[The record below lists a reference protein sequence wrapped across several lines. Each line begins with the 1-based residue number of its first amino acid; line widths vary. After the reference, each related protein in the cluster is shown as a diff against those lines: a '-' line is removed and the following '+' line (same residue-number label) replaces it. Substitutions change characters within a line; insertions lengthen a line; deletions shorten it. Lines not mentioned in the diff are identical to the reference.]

1 MGLPQ
6 VPISAKTEEVPA
18 GSLSMFLQ
26 SPPCF
31 NDVSSC
37 NLTGS
42 FNGGS
47 SRCDESTPYSSSG
60 DSERNFYMELPNF
73 RGNLAMVGG
82 GFENASNYHG
92 PKIGS
97 MDDGC
102 WLNSKCGR
110 ESHKPVARIVGFVSG
125 ETSSRK
131 DEKVA
136 EIRINEHESSGSAVR
151 KRLLSPLS
159 SMLFPDQFKGDP
171 LDIDSRKT
179 DSSISE
185 NSRTSAAV
193 HDFKKAHVG
202 SKNDFTL
209 QTRSL
214 AGLLEQK
221 KLLYDSGVVKS
232 VVLSVENKHS
242 LARDDILSC
251 PGHDELSK
259 LSCIRTHDDSGSL
272 SPEMVSMGPLS
283 LSPLGPKISERM
295 KNAGRCRNI
304 KKENV
309 GYHSLLGDIKKSYEE
324 EMKSFEDVLLA
335 KEFRPSSLESSK
347 SARWIMSQDSV
358 PTSRS
363 MRFVRSLSGLSVRR
377 SLVGSF
383 EESLLSGRFLSG
395 KLCQQ
400 IDGFLAV
407 LSITGGNFSPHS
419 QKLPF
424 SVASVDGDRYL
435 LYYASIDLAKSSL
448 LNKYRDKK
456 SKQVQSNDEL
466 QTVKSRLRV
475 PMKGRV
481 QLVLSNPEKTP
492 LHTFLCNY
500 DLSDMPAGTKTFLRQ
515 KGTLASS
522 NSASMQSKEGK
533 VDHDN
538 KMADNSTL
546 PSQRGDTE
554 VASKNI
560 TETNGIITGHEGD
573 SAKNGNRRRE
583 GSDNGDGSERF
594 FDNQKTDATSLG
606 VENQYQRG
614 PDQKDGC
621 WVDNCC
627 ENDKK
632 LKVNE
637 NPAGALRY
645 ALHLRFL
652 CPLPKKSSR
661 SSRKSKSEP
670 VSDQNKPNLDTD
682 GERKFYLY
690 NDMRVVFPQRHS
702 DSDEGKLKV
711 EYHFPDDP
719 RYFSIS

>member
-37 NLTGS
+37 NLAGS
-42 FNGGS
+42 CNGGS

-110 ESHKPVARIVGFVSG
+110 DSHKPVARIVGFVSG

-171 LDIDSRKT
+171 LDTDSRKT

-232 VVLSVENKHS
+232 VVLSVENKNS

-259 LSCIRTHDDSGSL
+259 LSCIRTHDVSGSL
-272 SPEMVSMGPLS
+272 SPEMMSMGPLS

-309 GYHSLLGDIKKSYEE
+309 GYHSLLGDIEKSYEE
-324 EMKSFEDVLLA
+324 EMKSFEDVILA
-335 KEFRPSSLESSK
+335 KEFRPSSLEGSK

-395 KLCQQ
+395 KPCQVS
-400 IDGFLAV
+400 ILLHNSSSELMYKILFL
-407 LSITGGNFSPHS
+407 T
-419 QKLPF
+419 
-424 SVASVDGDRYL
+424 
-435 LYYASIDLAKSSL
+435 
-448 LNKYRDKK
+448 
-456 SKQVQSNDEL
+456 
-466 QTVKSRLRV
+466 
-475 PMKGRV
+475 
-481 QLVLSNPEKTP
+481 
-492 LHTFLCNY
+492 
-500 DLSDMPAGTKTFLRQ
+500 
-515 KGTLASS
+515 
-522 NSASMQSKEGK
+522 
-533 VDHDN
+533 
-538 KMADNSTL
+538 
-546 PSQRGDTE
+546 
-554 VASKNI
+554 
-560 TETNGIITGHEGD
+560 
-573 SAKNGNRRRE
+573 
-583 GSDNGDGSERF
+583 
-594 FDNQKTDATSLG
+594 
-606 VENQYQRG
+606 
-614 PDQKDGC
+614 
-621 WVDNCC
+621 
-627 ENDKK
+627 
-632 LKVNE
+632 
-637 NPAGALRY
+637 
-645 ALHLRFL
+645 
-652 CPLPKKSSR
+652 
-661 SSRKSKSEP
+661 
-670 VSDQNKPNLDTD
+670 
-682 GERKFYLY
+682 
-690 NDMRVVFPQRHS
+690 
-702 DSDEGKLKV
+702 
-711 EYHFPDDP
+711 
-719 RYFSIS
+719 